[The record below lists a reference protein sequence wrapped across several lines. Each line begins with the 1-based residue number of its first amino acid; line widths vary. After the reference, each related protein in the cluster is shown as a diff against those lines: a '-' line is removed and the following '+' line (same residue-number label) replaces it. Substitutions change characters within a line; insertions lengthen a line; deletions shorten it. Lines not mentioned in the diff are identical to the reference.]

1 MELRQLRSFCTAAKL
16 RSISKAAEHL
26 GIGQPTVTTHVQK
39 LEEELGTVLFDRIKR
54 PIRLTVA
61 GARLAELATPLL
73 EGIDELVTTTSKAEK
88 ESPVR
93 VASSHDF
100 IPHTL
105 LRVVKAFIDMHPHIH
120 LRIRSGTRTEV
131 MQMVTEGEVD
141 MGIVAHPVRAMDF
154 DFQGLFAYERVL
166 ITPLGHPLLQVPLR
180 SLEQIAQWP
189 LILRGRGSYTRLLLE
204 EEFRRRGLSY
214 EIVVE
219 LDSMDIIKRYVALGM
234 GISAG
239 PRLAMDPEDKD
250 ELGIV
255 SLATLLPME
264 QAGIVTMRGKTLS
277 TPAREFISV
286 MRDAL
291 APADSES

>member
-120 LRIRSGTRTEV
+120 LRIRSGTRAEV

-204 EEFRRRGLSY
+204 EEFRRRGLPY

-264 QAGIVTMRGKTLS
+264 QAGIVTVRGKTLS
-277 TPAREFISV
+277 IPAREFISV
-286 MRDAL
+286 MRDTL
-291 APADSES
+291 APAGSES

>member
-105 LRVVKAFIDMHPHIH
+105 LQVVKAFIDMHPHIH

-141 MGIVAHPVRAMDF
+141 MGIVAHPVRTMDF

-189 LILRGRGSYTRLLLE
+189 LILRGRGSHTRLLLE

-264 QAGIVTMRGKTLS
+264 QAGIVTLRGKALS

-286 MRDAL
+286 MRNTL
-291 APADSES
+291 APADSKS